1 MTIAMMFL
9 KLLGGLALFMAG
21 MERTSDGIQK
31 AAGERLQNTLNFMT
45 KNSVMGVM
53 SGALVTVAVQS
64 SSATTVMLITF
75 VNAGLLTLKQ
85 GIGVIMGANIG
96 TTLTGW
102 IIAGVGIAK
111 FSIAAMAV
119 PLFGAGFFMS
129 GAKRRSE
136 SFRSYGQALMGLALI
151 FLGLDFIGAAIPRPS
166 PEVLLFLQ
174 RFSGMGFIAIALA
187 VVAGAV
193 FTILVH
199 ASSATMAVVIAM
211 AAQGLIAFEL
221 AAALTLG
228 ANIGTTIDAFLASIS
243 AGASTN
249 AKRAAWAHILFNVLG
264 TIWVVVIFK
273 PFINLVNY
281 VVPGELSPSNMGM
294 HIAMLHTLF
303 NSLNTVVLLPFV
315 SQYTNFLCRLIPEKP
330 GESEL
335 RAIYLPKTLMDTPE
349 LSLLQARKEIGDMAA
364 LARSMFSRLRGDFEA
379 DPMDF
384 ATEIDWFTAKE
395 NYADTMYEE
404 LSKFLLAVSNSDL
417 SDKTRMRVGIKL
429 RIVSELENITDECL
443 SLALLL
449 KKKSSKGLV
458 FESESFLGLK
468 PLSDHVEEFLAFV
481 ADRLHRGITE
491 IELSMASE
499 MENEIDEDKRR
510 LKKLARQRLKE
521 GADVR
526 AELLYI
532 DFVRHMEKIGDYAY
546 AIAGELRNFPSR

>member
-1 MTIAMMFL
+1 
-9 KLLGGLALFMAG
+9 
-21 MERTSDGIQK
+21 
-31 AAGERLQNTLNFMT
+31 
-45 KNSVMGVM
+45 
-53 SGALVTVAVQS
+53 
-64 SSATTVMLITF
+64 
-75 VNAGLLTLKQ
+75 
-85 GIGVIMGANIG
+85 
-96 TTLTGW
+96 
-102 IIAGVGIAK
+102 
-111 FSIAAMAV
+111 
-119 PLFGAGFFMS
+119 
-129 GAKRRSE
+129 
-136 SFRSYGQALMGLALI
+136 
-151 FLGLDFIGAAIPRPS
+151 
-166 PEVLLFLQ
+166 
-174 RFSGMGFIAIALA
+174 
-187 VVAGAV
+187 
-193 FTILVH
+193 
-199 ASSATMAVVIAM
+199 
-211 AAQGLIAFEL
+211 
-221 AAALTLG
+221 
-228 ANIGTTIDAFLASIS
+228 
-243 AGASTN
+243 
-249 AKRAAWAHILFNVLG
+249 
-264 TIWVVVIFK
+264 
-273 PFINLVNY
+273 
-281 VVPGELSPSNMGM
+281 
-294 HIAMLHTLF
+294 
-303 NSLNTVVLLPFV
+303 
-315 SQYTNFLCRLIPEKP
+315 
-330 GESEL
+330 
-335 RAIYLPKTLMDTPE
+335 MDTPE

-364 LARSMFSRLRGDFEA
+364 LARSMFSRIRGDFEA